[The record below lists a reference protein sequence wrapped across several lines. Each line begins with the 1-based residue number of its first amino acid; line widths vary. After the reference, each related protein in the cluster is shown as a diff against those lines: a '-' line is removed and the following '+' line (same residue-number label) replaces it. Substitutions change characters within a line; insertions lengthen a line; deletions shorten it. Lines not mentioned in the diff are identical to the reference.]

1 MFEKTCEK
9 KTLIVQRRTMD
20 VCGTEFIVPF
30 GTTCYKGGLYYAT
43 DAAVREEAVA
53 GFEKVCIKEGIFLST
68 GTDYDFRPFSSYFNG
83 KELYVCGEFLFL
95 ADDEEEIE
103 EKCRRNGI
111 TLGNMEDMK
120 AGRVITETKEL

>member
-68 GTDYDFRPFSSYFNG
+68 GTDYDFRPFSSYFND
-83 KELYVCGEFLFL
+83 KELYVYGEFLFL